1 MIKVENLYKTYGK
14 DVRALCSVNFEVRPG
29 EICGYIGTNGAGKST
44 TLKILCGMM
53 DYDEGNVE
61 VRGLKLPDESNE
73 VKEITG
79 YVPESADMFNS
90 LTVKEYF
97 RFIGD
102 VRCIQADTIIR
113 RSEYF
118 AELFGFTQHLAD
130 SIGKLSKGNKQ
141 KVLISSS
148 LLHNPDVLLLDEPLN
163 GLDAFSIM
171 IYQDMVIKLAGRG
184 KTILYSSHLLDLME
198 KVSSRIIVI
207 DRGKLI
213 LDRTKQELQNSSE
226 FKSLENL
233 FRGIA
238 AGDSKKEFVYD
249 EAFS

>member
-1 MIKVENLYKTYGK
+1 MIKVENLHKTYGK
-14 DVRALCSVNFEVRPG
+14 DVRALCGVSFEVRP
-29 EICGYIGTNGAGKST
+29 EDICGYIGTNGAGKST

-53 DYDEGNVE
+53 NYVEGNVE
-61 VRGLKLPDESNE
+61 VCGLKLPEYKDQI
-73 VKEITG
+73 KKITG

-90 LTVKEYF
+90 LTVIEYF

-102 VRCIQADTIIR
+102 VRRLNSDTVIR
-113 RSEYF
+113 RYEYF
-118 AELFGFTQHLAD
+118 AELFGFTQHLSD

-171 IYQDMVIKLAGRG
+171 IFQDMIIKLAGKE
-184 KTILYSSHLLDLME
+184 KTIFYSSHLLDLME

-213 LDRTKQELQNSSE
+213 LDRTKQELQDSSE

>member
-113 RSEYF
+113 RS
-118 AELFGFTQHLAD
+118 
-130 SIGKLSKGNKQ
+130 N
-141 KVLISSS
+141 ISR
-148 LLHNPDVLLLDEPLN
+148 N
-163 GLDAFSIM
+163 
-171 IYQDMVIKLAGRG
+171 
-184 KTILYSSHLLDLME
+184 YSA
-198 KVSSRIIVI
+198 SRSTSPI
-207 DRGKLI
+207 R
-213 LDRTKQELQNSSE
+213 
-226 FKSLENL
+226 LENY
-233 FRGIA
+233 RKGIN
-238 AGDSKKEFVYD
+238 KRC
-249 EAFS
+249 